1 MKSFFLKVIAAD
13 RIFYEGRCQSLII
26 PALDGAKGIWANHED
41 MVIAVDEGTILIRPE
56 NDTEIEAL
64 VGIGFVQIRNNRVT
78 LLVETAERPE
88 EIDIRRAKEAEERA
102 REQLRQKLSIL
113 EFHHSQASLS
123 RAMSR
128 LKAASKYK

>member
-1 MKSFFLKVIAAD
+1 MKSFFLK
-13 RIFYEGRCQSLII
+13 
-26 PALDGAKGIWANHED
+26 
-41 MVIAVDEGTILIRPE
+41 VIAVDEGTILIRPE
-56 NDTEIEAL
+56 NDIEIEAL